1 MGFSKGTADI
11 EFEKWEDAERALNT
25 FNSIYILLIFKILML
40 MDRLTTAEIIVS
52 SPYTRALQTAA
63 SVSRAALTCNVRRGS
78 ISSLIDSKGLG
89 DAPNKQKCICDHK
102 CTAC

>member
-40 MDRLTTAEIIVS
+40 MDRL
-52 SPYTRALQTAA
+52 
-63 SVSRAALTCNVRRGS
+63 
-78 ISSLIDSKGLG
+78 
-89 DAPNKQKCICDHK
+89 
-102 CTAC
+102 